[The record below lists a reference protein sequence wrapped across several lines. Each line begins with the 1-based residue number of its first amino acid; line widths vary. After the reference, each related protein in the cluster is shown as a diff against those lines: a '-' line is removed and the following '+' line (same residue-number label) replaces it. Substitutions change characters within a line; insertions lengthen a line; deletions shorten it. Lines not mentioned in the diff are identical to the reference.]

1 MATPRQ
7 GRIERQL
14 AAIPAAGMGRREFI
28 ALLCGAATWPPAASA
43 QQPDRLRRIGVLI
56 ATADND
62 PDRLSRAAAFEGS
75 LRSLGW
81 IEGWNVRI
89 DYRWGGPDPE
99 RIRAYTAELVGS
111 KPDVILASS
120 ALTLRPLQQ
129 ATATIPIVFTGLYDP
144 VGAGFVAS
152 LTHPGGNITGFTLGE
167 FSIGA
172 KMLQLLNDI
181 APGVSH
187 AAVVLNPDQSPQV
200 ALWRAI
206 EGVAPS
212 VGLTAIEVHDVVG
225 IERPIEAFAR
235 EPAGGLVVL
244 PNPVTLQHRE
254 LIIALTAR
262 LRLPAVYGL
271 RIFCAEGGL
280 LSYGTDLLDRYRQA
294 AVYVD
299 RILKGAKPGD
309 LPVQQ
314 PTKFEL
320 VINMKTA
327 KALGIDVP
335 LHLQQ
340 FADEVIE

>member
-1 MATPRQ
+1 MR
-7 GRIERQL
+7 
-14 AAIPAAGMGRREFI
+14 RREFI
-28 ALLCGAATWPPAASA
+28 ALVGGAAACSVAARA
-43 QQPDRLRRIGVLI
+43 QEPERLRRIGVLI
-56 ATADND
+56 AIADDD
-62 PDRLSRAAAFEGS
+62 PDRLPRAAAFEDS
-75 LRSLGW
+75 LRSLSW
-81 IEGWNVRI
+81 IEGRNLRI
-89 DYRWGGPDPE
+89 DYRWAGPDPE

-111 KPDVILASS
+111 KPDVILAST

-129 ATATIPIVFTGLYDP
+129 ATGTIPIVFTGLYDP

-172 KMLQLLNDI
+172 KMLQLLKDI
-181 APGVSH
+181 APRFGR

-200 ALWRAI
+200 ELWRAI

-212 VGLTAIEVHDVVG
+212 VGVRLTPIEVHDVVG

-235 EPAGGLVVL
+235 EPDGALIVL
-244 PNPVTLQHRE
+244 PNPVTLRHRA
-254 LIIALTAR
+254 LIIALAAR

-280 LSYGTDLLDRYRQA
+280 LSYGTDLLDGYRQA

-327 KALGIDVP
+327 KALGLDVP

-340 FADEVIE
+340 LADEVIE